1 MSEVQNQLKESTK
14 KLMALLS
21 ELSML
26 RASSLQL
33 QREVDERENELVE
46 SYQRLEQGLPP
57 SEQAELTWERMVCV
71 CDTRGRF

>member
-26 RASSLQL
+26 RAVSLQL
-33 QREVDERENELVE
+33 QREVDEKENELVE

-57 SEQAELTWERMVCV
+57 SEQAELTWERMV
-71 CDTRGRF
+71 RL

>member
-1 MSEVQNQLKESTK
+1 MSEVQNQLKECTK

-21 ELSML
+21 ELSMQ

-33 QREVDERENELVE
+33 QREINERESEVVE

-57 SEQAELTWERMVCV
+57 SEQAEVTWERMV
-71 CDTRGRF
+71 GL